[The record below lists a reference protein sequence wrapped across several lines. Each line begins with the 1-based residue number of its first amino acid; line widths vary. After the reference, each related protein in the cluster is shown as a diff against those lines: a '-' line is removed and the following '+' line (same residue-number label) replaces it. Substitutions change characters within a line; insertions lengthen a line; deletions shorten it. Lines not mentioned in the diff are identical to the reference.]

1 MKSESEIKYDE
12 KKIPVGAVPDRP
24 DVADWR
30 VFTPKVDLK
39 TCTKD
44 YSCVVLCPHNA
55 FSVRKDD
62 FPEINYERCT
72 GCLICLRVCPVSAIF
87 EEKNL

>member
-1 MKSESEIKYDE
+1 MKSEEEMKYE
-12 KKIPVGAVPDRP
+12 VKAPVGEGLDKPE
-24 DVADWR
+24 VAKWR
-30 VFTPKVDLK
+30 RFTPKIDLK

-55 FSVRKDD
+55 FEIRKDE
-62 FPEINYERCT
+62 FPQIDYDRCT

-87 EEKNL
+87 EEKEL